1 MQPVT
6 QFLETLCIQ
15 DGIPL
20 NLDWHQK
27 RVEATLRHFHA
38 DSAQADNSIDLQSIF
53 SVMDVPQEGVWRCRV
68 IYSIHSVSVE
78 FIPDG
83 HTTFR
88 TLKLVEVPSD
98 YDYRYKYADR
108 RFLGEIFAQRGEADD
123 VLMVR
128 QGCIADTT
136 KGNIAFR
143 TGLRWYTPSLPFL
156 AGTTWKRLVS
166 SGVLIPRPV
175 HISDLDRFEAF
186 KVVNAL
192 NDWDGEEYPVSG
204 IVG

>member
-1 MQPVT
+1 MQSET
-6 QFLETLCIQ
+6 QFLETLCIV

-20 NLDWHQK
+20 NLEWHQK
-27 RVEATLRHFHA
+27 RMDSTLRYFHE
-38 DSAQADNSIDLQSIF
+38 DISESEDLINLQSLF
-53 SVMDVPQEGVWRCRV
+53 SVMDVPHEGVWRCRV

-83 HTTFR
+83 NSTFR

-108 RFLGEIFAQRGEADD
+108 QFLEKVFAQRGEADD

-128 QGCIADTT
+128 QGWIADTT

-143 TGLRWYTPSLPFL
+143 SGLRWYTPSLPFL
-156 AGTTWKRLVS
+156 AGTTWKRLLS
-166 SGVLIPRPV
+166 SGVLIPRPI